1 MARPR
6 TNGAPREGGAA
17 RANGVPGAS
26 SAPRANGAPRA
37 GGVFRADGAPRAGGV
52 RRAGSAPRT
61 GGVARPRTNGA
72 ETREQIL
79 TVALEL
85 FGERGYEATSLRDI
99 AERLQI
105 TKAALYYYFPR
116 KADILLELHWRMH
129 RAGRELLEAIEQI
142 EDGPE
147 RYAAWPAVLER
158 AIDVIEANRDQITL
172 YASSAHAL
180 RELEDLENDERN
192 RAENEDLQ
200 QRLLR
205 LFNSAKL
212 PLAQRVRML
221 AALGLVVQLLM
232 AGDHIFPDLSPD
244 ELIGQLRPVV
254 ADIMNGA
261 DAQVAADSAAPASS
275 TAASSTTTADAAT
288 AA

>member
-6 TNGAPREGGAA
+6 TNGAPREGGTA

-37 GGVFRADGAPRAGGV
+37 GGAFRADGAPRAGGV
-52 RRAGSAPRT
+52 RRAGGAPRT

-158 AIDVIEANRDQITL
+158 AIDVIETNRDQITL

-180 RELEDLENDERN
+180 RDLELHDFEHNERN

-200 QRLLR
+200 RRLLHI
-205 LFNSAKL
+205 FNSAKL
-212 PLAQRVRML
+212 PLAQRVRMV
-221 AALGLVVQLLM
+221 AALGLVMQLLM

-244 ELIGQLRPVV
+244 ELIKQLRPVV

-261 DAQVAADSAAPASS
+261 DTEVTADP
-275 TAASSTTTADAAT
+275 AASASGAAT
-288 AA
+288 AG